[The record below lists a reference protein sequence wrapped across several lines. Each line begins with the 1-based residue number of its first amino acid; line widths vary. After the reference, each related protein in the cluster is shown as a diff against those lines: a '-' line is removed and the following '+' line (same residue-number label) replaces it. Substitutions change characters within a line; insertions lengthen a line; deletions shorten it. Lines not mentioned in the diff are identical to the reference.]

1 MRTNAA
7 ARSPQAVH
15 RRPLTV
21 RLTTSEEPD
30 LGRNVSVTPGKTAPS
45 SLSAASFRGRIGR
58 DARSGHYA
66 VPRRYR
72 LHLSLSCRHCLRIAI
87 THSLLG
93 LGDTLPVTLLPAV
106 PDGPDGGHSA
116 LSLMYEASAHRYT
129 GPTAAPVLSDDW
141 SGRIVSTHTPDILR
155 DLDHRFGGAS
165 PDRPV
170 LHPCGTE
177 GEMETV
183 ARLCEHGIDD
193 AAQRAGQPG
202 TDDVAR
208 DSALDTV
215 FSALDALERRLAT
228 RAHVLGDELTA
239 ADVQV
244 WVTLVWLDTVH
255 RHHLDASA
263 VHRITGHPHVWA
275 YARRLAAHPAFG
287 PHLDLDG
294 IARRHHAHCRG
305 LEAAGAAVQILDW
318 AAHTRLR
325 APAEPS

>member
-1 MRTNAA
+1 M
-7 ARSPQAVH
+7 
-15 RRPLTV
+15 
-21 RLTTSEEPD
+21 
-30 LGRNVSVTPGKTAPS
+30 SVTPGKAAPS
-45 SLSAASFRGRIGR
+45 SLSVASFRGRIGR

-116 LSLMYEASAHRYT
+116 LGLMYEASAHRYT

-177 GEMETV
+177 GEMETI

-208 DSALDTV
+208 DTALDTV
-215 FSALDALERRLAT
+215 FGALDALERRLAT

-255 RHHLDASA
+255 RHHLDAAA
-263 VHRITGHPHVWA
+263 VHRITDHPHVWA

-287 PHLDLDG
+287 RHLDLDG

-325 APAEPS
+325 TPVEPS